1 MSQVSTARKL
11 NIIARLAAQRATR
24 TRTFGAV
31 LKGAQT
37 TLSHFGRV
45 LHTLWL
51 EMTGFVFL
59 ALAVIGGAAFF
70 REYAKYRAA
79 QAPLARVLLAV
90 AFTLVFAYFGISSF
104 WRARRRN

>member
-31 LKGAQT
+31 VKGART
-37 TLSHFGRV
+37 TLSHFARA
-45 LHTLWL
+45 LHQLFL

-59 ALAVIGGAAFF
+59 MLAVIGGGAFF
-70 REYAKYRAA
+70 REYAKYRAQ
-79 QAPLARVLLAV
+79 QAPVGRVWLAV
-90 AFTLVFAYFGISSF
+90 GFTTVFAYFGISSF
-104 WRARRRN
+104 WRARRRK